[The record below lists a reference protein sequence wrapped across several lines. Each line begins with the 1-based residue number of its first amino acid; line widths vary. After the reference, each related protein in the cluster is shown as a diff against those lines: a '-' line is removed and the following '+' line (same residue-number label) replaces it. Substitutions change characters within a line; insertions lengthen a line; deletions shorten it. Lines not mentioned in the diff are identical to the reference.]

1 MTAGSANRD
10 FASML
15 DELLADDGT
24 RRAWSGLLGA
34 NLDYL
39 NVMDALHSGRIVI
52 SDDTAAQ
59 TYREVAQEAAAA
71 KPSPAPPPPQRPA
84 PAPKPKAAE
93 PPRPSVDPAAIAREL
108 GLGGRKSAIEL
119 DTLRRRFAFAN
130 HPDRVEPALRAVA
143 MTRMQVANMLIDEA
157 KRRGRR

>member
-1 MTAGSANRD
+1 
-10 FASML
+10 ML

-34 NLDYL
+34 NVDYL
-39 NVMDALHSGRIVI
+39 NVMEALHSGRIVI

-59 TYREVAQEAAAA
+59 TYREVAQEATGA
-71 KPSPAPPPPQRPA
+71 KASPAPPQRPA
-84 PAPKPKAAE
+84 PAPKPKVPE

-108 GLGGRKSAIEL
+108 GLGSRKSAVEL

-130 HPDRVEPALRAVA
+130 HPDRVDPALRAVA